1 MNLPINQKRNLW
13 WSLSALVIGL
23 GIVAMAISWQQ
34 FGAPLRPG
42 LDFVG
47 GTRLQLT
54 HACTLTES
62 CTEEISLDEVRQVLA
77 DQGLESS
84 SLQLLGQDR
93 QTLSIRTKNLNVD
106 ERSTLQAN
114 LEETVGP
121 FDINST
127 QIDSVGPVIGRQLL
141 ASGLLALLVSFA
153 GIVAYL
159 SLRFKLDY
167 AVFAIVALAHDVLV
181 TMGVFAVLG
190 LVLGVEIDSLFIV
203 ALLTIV
209 GFSVNDT
216 VVIYD
221 RIRENLK
228 LHPERHISEVVD
240 ESVNQTLARS
250 VNTTLTTTLPLLA
263 IVLFGGQTLKFF
275 ALAMIVG
282 FLAGVYS
289 SIFVASTLLTLW
301 RERSG
306 QAYGGGESDSPDDT
320 ATDPDASTPAEQV

>member
-34 FGAPLRPG
+34 LGAPLRPS

-54 HACTLTES
+54 HACTLSDS
-62 CTEEISLDEVRQVLA
+62 CTEDISLGEVRQVLA
-77 DQGLESS
+77 DQELESS

-93 QTLSIRTKNLNVD
+93 QTISIRTRNLDVE
-106 ERSTLQAN
+106 ERSTLQGN
-114 LEETVGP
+114 LEETIGP

-127 QIDSVGPVIGRQLL
+127 QIDTVGPVIGRQLL

-167 AVFAIVALAHDVLV
+167 AVFAIVALAHDVLI
-181 TMGVFAVLG
+181 TMGVFAALG

-203 ALLTIV
+203 ALLTVV

-228 LHPERHISEVVD
+228 LHPERHISGVVD

-250 VNTTLTTTLPLLA
+250 VNTSLTTTLPLLA

-306 QAYGGGESDSPDDT
+306 QIYGSGEETPDDAT
-320 ATDPDASTPAEQV
+320 TDPDAPAPAEQV

>member
-1 MNLPINQKRNLW
+1 MNLHINQKRNLW
-13 WSLSALVIGL
+13 WGLSALIIGIGL
-23 GIVAMAISWQQ
+23 VAMAISWQQ

-93 QTLSIRTKNLNVD
+93 QTLSIRTRNLNVD
-106 ERSTLQAN
+106 ERSTLQGN
-114 LEETVGP
+114 LEATIGP
-121 FDINST
+121 FDVNST
-127 QIDSVGPVIGRQLL
+127 QIDTVGPVIGRQLL

-159 SLRFKLDY
+159 SLRFQFDY
-167 AVFAIVALAHDVLV
+167 AFFAIVALAHDVLV
-181 TMGVFAVLG
+181 TMGAFAVLG
-190 LVLGVEIDSLFIV
+190 LVAGVEIDSLFIV
-203 ALLTIV
+203 SLLTIV

-221 RIRENLK
+221 RVRENIK
-228 LHPERHISEVVD
+228 LNPTTHISQIVD
-240 ESVNQTLARS
+240 DSVNQTLTRS
-250 VNTTLTTTLPLLA
+250 INTSFTTILPLVA
-263 IVLFGGQTLKFF
+263 IFIFGGSTLKFF
-275 ALAMIVG
+275 SLALIVG

-289 SIFVASTLLTLW
+289 SIFVASTLLSLW
-301 RERSG
+301 RERNG
-306 QAYGGGESDSPDDT
+306 QIYGGGEDTPDDAT
-320 ATDPDASTPAEQV
+320 TDPDTPTAAEQV

>member
-1 MNLPINQKRNLW
+1 MNLHINQQRTLW
-13 WSLSALVIGL
+13 WSISGLIIGL

-84 SLQLLGQDR
+84 SIQLLGQDR

-106 ERSTLQAN
+106 ERSTLQSN
-114 LEETVGP
+114 LEATVGP

-127 QIDSVGPVIGRQLL
+127 QIDTVGPVIGRQLL

-153 GIVAYL
+153 GIIAYL
-159 SLRFKLDY
+159 SLRFKFDY
-167 AVFAIVALAHDVLV
+167 ALFAIVALAHDVLV
-181 TMGVFAVLG
+181 TMGFFAVLG
-190 LVLGVEIDSLFIV
+190 LVAGVEIDSLFIV
-203 ALLTIV
+203 SLLTIV

-221 RIRENLK
+221 RVRENIK
-228 LHPERHISEVVD
+228 LNPTTHISQVVD
-240 ESVNQTLARS
+240 DSVNQTLTRS
-250 VNTTLTTTLPLLA
+250 INTSFTTILPLVA
-263 IVLFGGQTLKFF
+263 IFIFGGSTLKFF
-275 ALAMIVG
+275 ALALIVG

-289 SIFVASTLLTLW
+289 SIFVASTLLALW
-301 RERSG
+301 RERTG
-306 QAYGGGESDSPDDT
+306 QAYGGDAEEEATEPPSTLEPPSSDIIL
-320 ATDPDASTPAEQV
+320 